1 MTTKNTKVRIAPSP
15 TGKMHIGTARTALFN
30 KLFALAN
37 NGEYCVRIEDTD
49 AERSTPENITLIKDA
64 FQWLNLEP
72 DTTYIRQTDN
82 INAHKTAAQKLLSE
96 GKAYLDEGALRF
108 KIPTGETTWQDQI
121 QGQITYQHDTLE
133 DFVILRSNGTPTYH
147 LGVVVDDAT
156 MGITHVIRGDDHINN
171 TPKQILLH
179 QALGNTVPTF
189 AHVPL
194 IHGEDGKKLS
204 KRHGATSVQE
214 FRDDHILPAALIHY
228 LMQLSWLPGD
238 HTQPLT
244 LQEAA
249 KTFKLTDITK
259 GAARFDTKKLNN
271 LNSQYIKNLSLAD
284 LHAALNI
291 TPTDITQKAL
301 PALQKKAKTLTDIP
315 QGLAPFTAEPPFTY
329 TDEQEEILANGQ
341 KILFAI
347 TEFLKA
353 EADWSTENLDSL
365 IKAFI
370 NENNLKFPDVG
381 KPLRLTLT
389 GETFGLGLG
398 ETLNILGKETSLKR
412 LNS

>member
-1 MTTKNTKVRIAPSP
+1 MIKTRIAPSP

-37 NGEYCVRIEDTD
+37 GGEYCVRIEDTD
-49 AERSTPENITLIKDA
+49 AARSTPENIALIKDA

-82 INAHKTAAQKLLSE
+82 IEAHKAAAQHLLQQ
-96 GKAYLDEGALRF
+96 GKAYEEDGALRF
-108 KIPTGETTWQDQI
+108 KIPTGETSWSDQI
-121 QGQITYQHDTLE
+121 QGDITYQHNTLE

-179 QALGNTVPTF
+179 QALGNPVPTF

-204 KRHGATSVQE
+204 KRHGATSVQD
-214 FRDDHILPAALIHY
+214 FRTSGILPAALTHY

-238 HTQPLT
+238 HITPLT
-244 LQEAA
+244 QTEAA
-249 KTFKLTDITK
+249 KTFKLQDITK

-271 LNSQYIKNLSLAD
+271 INTQYIKALNLD
-284 LHAALNI
+284 ELHAQLNI
-291 TPTDITQKAL
+291 LPTDVTTKAL
-301 PALQKKAKTLTDIP
+301 PALQHKAKSLADITK
-315 QGLAPFTAEPPFTY
+315 GLAPFIAQPPFNY
-329 TDEQEEILANGQ
+329 SDEQQEILATGAPH
-341 KILFAI
+341 LAAI
-347 TEFLKA
+347 KTHLQNQQNWSE
-353 EADWSTENLDSL
+353 EALDTL
-365 IKAFI
+365 INTYLSKH
-370 NENNLKFPDVG
+370 NLKFPDLG
-381 KPLRLTLT
+381 KPLRLALT

-398 ETLNILGKETSLKR
+398 TTLYILGQKTTLER
-412 LNS
+412 L